1 MDVELLFISI
11 CSFENESDYNKI
23 IMPMKEHYKNQTD
36 FKLIIETKELVVG
49 KINIQSLY
57 YLSSFLNSLKKHKIQ
72 YLKKTTIKIYHIY
85 CYDLLYCLFTYLS
98 VPLAQ
103 VEVMLYNGSN
113 IERIKSFFP
122 KKLK

>member
-11 CSFENESDYNKI
+11 CSFEKESDYNKI
-23 IMPMKEHYKNQTD
+23 IMPMKKHYKNQTV

-57 YLSSFLNSLKKHKIQ
+57 YLSSFLNSLKKHKYH
-72 YLKKTTIKIYHIY
+72 YLKKTIIKIYHIY
-85 CYDLLYCLFTYLS
+85 CYDLLYYLFTYLS

-103 VEVMLYNGSN
+103 VEVILYNGSN